1 MCIRDSH
8 ERDPYPAGVL
18 EPDLFDLACY
28 DLMLRRA
35 QDPKY
40 RKRDDDRRY
49 ELDKRGAEVRQTALN
64 AEGKAALALREVVI
78 GGRDVY
84 KRQVDLLVRTAGH
97 AHAPATAFILI
108 DQDDAVLFA
117 LVYGA

>member
-1 MCIRDSH
+1 MKFAVNWDRTQQDDGQDGEDHH

-18 EPDLFDLACY
+18 EPDLFDLTCY

-40 RKRDDDRRY
+40 RKRDNDRRY
-49 ELDKRGAEVRQTALN
+49 ELDKRGAEVRQAALY

-78 GGRDVY
+78 GGR
-84 KRQVDLLVRTAGH
+84 H
-97 AHAPATAFILI
+97 ES
-108 DQDDAVLFA
+108 
-117 LVYGA
+117 